1 MGPEV
6 IKSSDLWR
14 GMCFFFLRWLQTKY
28 SLFNK
33 NFHQLQ
39 SVPAVGFG
47 LNLYHIA
54 ENSLYVAESL

>member
-1 MGPEV
+1 MEGNV
-6 IKSSDLWR
+6 
-14 GMCFFFLRWLQTKY
+14 FFFLRWLQTKY